1 MAETET
7 NETNVAVEEAVQ
19 KLGPAKISFP
29 VLLLKL
35 LAGLAGGGIGALV
48 LLVFA
53 VLAASIIAP
62 LTNPVDTTESISPV
76 FVFVVSIMAFLAST
90 ASDILSVLFLS
101 LTEREKYTKTAT
113 AIYHIF
119 ILNVVL
125 FILMVP
131 VYFIATSAK
140 VELSIFILAIHVII
154 SSQASAMIM
163 EIVSNSKYSL
173 IGLYG
178 VTFSIVIS
186 TAILFGLYGGQSA
199 AIVLFTALPVV
210 WGSIA
215 LVYGIF
221 AMIYGW
227 IVELYDKD
235 FLSLDAD
242 YGNDYGKEVESEKP
256 KAPKAKD
263 EAGADFLRHN

>member
-7 NETNVAVEEAVQ
+7 NEVQVAEEEAVKQ
-19 KLGPAKISFP
+19 LGPARISFP

-35 LAGLAGGGIGALV
+35 LAGVAGGGIGALI
-48 LLVFA
+48 LLVVS
-53 VLAASIIAP
+53 VLAATIIAP
-62 LTNPVDTTESISPV
+62 LTSPTEAAEEISPV
-76 FVFVVSIMAFLAST
+76 FVFVVSIMAFLACT

-140 VELSIFILAIHVII
+140 VELAIFIIALHVII
-154 SSQASAMIM
+154 SAQASSLIM

-186 TAILFGLYGGQSA
+186 TAILFGLYGGNSP
-199 AIVLFTALPVV
+199 AIVLFTALPIV

-221 AMIYGW
+221 SMIYGW

-235 FLSLDAD
+235 FLSLESDYGAD
-242 YGNDYGKEVESEKP
+242 YGKVVESEIP
-256 KAPKAKD
+256 KAPRAKD
-263 EAGADFLRHN
+263 ESGADFLRHN

>member
-1 MAETET
+1 MAETQT
-7 NETNVAVEEAVQ
+7 NEGQAVVEEAPKQ
-19 KLGPAKISFP
+19 LGPGRISFP

-35 LAGLAGGGIGALV
+35 LAGLAGGGIGALI
-48 LLVFA
+48 LLVVS
-53 VLAASIIAP
+53 VLAATIIAP
-62 LTNPVDTTESISPV
+62 LTNPGEMSEEISPV
-76 FVFVVSIMAFLAST
+76 FVFVVSIMAFLAAT

-101 LTEREKYTKTAT
+101 LTEREKYTKTPT

-131 VYFIATSAK
+131 VYFIATSTR
-140 VELSIFILAIHVII
+140 VELSIFIIALHIII
-154 SSQASAMIM
+154 SAQASAMIM
-163 EIVSNSKYSL
+163 ETVSNNKYAL

-186 TAILFGLYGGQSA
+186 TAVLFGLYGGTSP

-215 LVYGIF
+215 LIYGIF
-221 AMIYGW
+221 SMIYGW
-227 IVELYDKD
+227 IVDLYDKD
-235 FLSLDAD
+235 FLSLESD
-242 YGNDYGKEVESEKP
+242 YGSDYGKEVESEKP
-256 KAPKAKD
+256 KAPRAKD
-263 EAGADFLRHN
+263 EAGAEFLRHN